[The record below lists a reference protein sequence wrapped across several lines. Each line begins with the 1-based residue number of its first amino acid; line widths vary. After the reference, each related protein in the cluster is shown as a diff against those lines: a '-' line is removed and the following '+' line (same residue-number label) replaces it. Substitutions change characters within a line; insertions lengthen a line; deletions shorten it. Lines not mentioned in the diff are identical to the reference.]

1 MCRFPYS
8 LDNTMKILIEVFGI
22 VLVLAGFVFTAQS
35 ESYVGPQSSFMY
47 SNPSWTI
54 NGLMVILA
62 GIVVLIL
69 DIIIRIVYH
78 PNTNNK

>member
-1 MCRFPYS
+1 M
-8 LDNTMKILIEVFGI
+8 IEIFGI
-22 VLVLAGFVFTAQS
+22 VLVLAGLVFTAQS

-54 NGLMVILA
+54 NGLMIILA
-62 GIVVLIL
+62 GIIVLIL

-78 PNTNNK
+78 PTTNNK

>member
-1 MCRFPYS
+1 
-8 LDNTMKILIEVFGI
+8 MKFLIEIFGI
-22 VLVLAGFVFTAQS
+22 VLVLAGLVFTAQS

-54 NGLMVILA
+54 NGLMIILA
-62 GIVVLIL
+62 GIIVLIL

-78 PNTNNK
+78 PNPNTK

>member
-1 MCRFPYS
+1 
-8 LDNTMKILIEVFGI
+8 MKILIEIFGI
-22 VLVLAGFVFTAQS
+22 VLVLAGLVFTAQS

-47 SNPSWTI
+47 GNPSWTM
-54 NGLMVILA
+54 NGMMIILA
-62 GIVVLIL
+62 GIIVLIL

>member
-1 MCRFPYS
+1 
-8 LDNTMKILIEVFGI
+8 MKIVIEVFGI
-22 VLVLAGFVFTAQS
+22 VLVLAGLVFTAQS

-54 NGLMVILA
+54 NGLMIILA
-62 GIVVLIL
+62 GTVVIIL

>member
-1 MCRFPYS
+1 
-8 LDNTMKILIEVFGI
+8 MKILIEIFGI
-22 VLVLAGFVFTAQS
+22 VLVLAGFVFAAQS

-54 NGLMVILA
+54 NGLIIILA
-62 GIVVLIL
+62 GIIVLIM
-69 DIIIRIVYH
+69 DIIIRIVYD

>member
-1 MCRFPYS
+1 
-8 LDNTMKILIEVFGI
+8 MKILIEIFGI
-22 VLVLAGFVFTAQS
+22 VLVLAGLVFTAQS
-35 ESYVGPQSSFMY
+35 ESYVGPQNSFMY

-54 NGLMVILA
+54 NGLMIILA
-62 GIVVLIL
+62 GIIVLIL

>member
-1 MCRFPYS
+1 M
-8 LDNTMKILIEVFGI
+8 IEIFGI
-22 VLVLAGFVFTAQS
+22 VLVLAGLVFTAQS

-47 SNPSWTI
+47 SNPSWTM
-54 NGLMVILA
+54 NGLMIILA
-62 GIVVLIL
+62 GIIVLIL

>member
-1 MCRFPYS
+1 
-8 LDNTMKILIEVFGI
+8 MKILIEIFGI
-22 VLVLAGFVFTAQS
+22 VLVLAGLVFTAQS

-54 NGLMVILA
+54 NGLMIILA
-62 GIVVLIL
+62 GVIVLIL

>member
-1 MCRFPYS
+1 
-8 LDNTMKILIEVFGI
+8 MKILIEIFGI
-22 VLVLAGFVFTAQS
+22 VLVLAGLVFTAQS

-47 SNPSWTI
+47 SNPAWTI
-54 NGLMVILA
+54 NGLMIILA
-62 GIVVLIL
+62 GIIVLIL

>member
-1 MCRFPYS
+1 M
-8 LDNTMKILIEVFGI
+8 MILIEIFGI
-22 VLVLAGFVFTAQS
+22 VLVLAGLVFTAQS

-54 NGLMVILA
+54 NGLMIILA
-62 GIVVLIL
+62 GTVVIIL

>member
-1 MCRFPYS
+1 M
-8 LDNTMKILIEVFGI
+8 MILIEIFGI
-22 VLVLAGFVFTAQS
+22 VLVLAGLVFTAQS

-54 NGLMVILA
+54 NGLMIILA

>member
-1 MCRFPYS
+1 
-8 LDNTMKILIEVFGI
+8 MKILIEIFGI
-22 VLVLAGFVFTAQS
+22 VLVLAGLVFTAQS
-35 ESYVGPQSSFMY
+35 ESYVGPQSSLMY

-54 NGLMVILA
+54 NGLMIILA
-62 GIVVLIL
+62 GIIVLIL